1 MKKFINNIKRY
12 FKYAIYSAKSE
23 LKAEVANS
31 YLNWLWWILDPV
43 CFMIIYTFIVQ
54 IVFSTNEPHLPVFVF
69 IGLTAWNYFNK
80 MTNSS
85 VKIVNANKQIV
96 TKVYIPK
103 YILLIQKS
111 FVELFK
117 MMISFVLVLILMFFF
132 NVPYTLHI
140 LWALP
145 ITAVLYVITFGVGS
159 ILLHFGI
166 FIEDL
171 SNVTNIFLKLVFYL
185 SGIFYNIKTRVKG
198 VYGVILL
205 RCNPI
210 AFIMDQYRIVIIEGK
225 MPAFDWL
232 AIWLCIGLLLC
243 IIGISIVH
251 KYENSYAKVI

>member
-1 MKKFINNIKRY
+1 MEKFINNLKRY
-12 FKYAIYSAKSE
+12 FTYAVYAAKSE

-43 CFMIIYTFIVQ
+43 CFMLIYTFIVQ
-54 IVFSTNEPHLPVFVF
+54 IVFSTSEPFLPVFVF
-69 IGLTAWNYFNK
+69 VGLTAWNYFNK
-80 MTNSS
+80 MINSS
-85 VKIVNANKQIV
+85 VKIVKANRQIV

-117 MMISFVLVLILMFFF
+117 MMISLCLVFVLMLFFE
-132 NVPYTLHI
+132 VPFTIYI
-140 LWALP
+140 LWVIP
-145 ITAVLYVITFGVGS
+145 IIAILYIVTFGIGC

-198 VYGVILL
+198 VYGAILL

-210 AFIMDQYRIVIIEGK
+210 AFIMDQLRRVVIDGK
-225 MPAFDWL
+225 APAFDWL
-232 AIWLCIGLLLC
+232 GIWLCIGILLC
-243 IIGISIVH
+243 VIGVSVIH
-251 KYENSYAKVI
+251 KYENSYAKVM